1 MFKKGKPVHDGASA
15 QAIVTAAMREG
26 GFVGGG
32 GVSAIQYRLE
42 LRVSFDDGSTA
53 DTECT
58 VGGMIRGTDLVF
70 AEGDIVPVRYD
81 ATDRSKIEVDVAA
94 METGTAARSEAFQSA
109 AVVRSEMQLSAQAA
123 AQNESHPP
131 TDEEL
136 QDAYNRWGD
145 AMDKASAHMEDYKQA
160 KAAGDTAAA
169 GRLLK
174 EGAIHNA
181 EQEALGAECKRLR
194 ALRPEWRPKA
204 RST

>member
-1 MFKKGKPVHDGASA
+1 LFKKGKSDHHGARA
-15 QAIVTAAMREG
+15 QAIVTAAKREG

-42 LRVSFDDGSTA
+42 LRVSFDDGSTT

-81 ATDRSKIEVDVAA
+81 ATDRSKIEVDLAA
-94 METGTAARSEAFQSA
+94 MEAGTAARSEAFQSA
-109 AVVRSEMQLSAQAA
+109 AVVRSEMELSAQAA
-123 AQNESHPP
+123 AQSESRPP
-131 TDEEL
+131 TDEEM
-136 QDAYNRWGD
+136 QDAHDRWSD
-145 AMDKASAHMEDYKQA
+145 AMDKASAQMEAYKQA
-160 KAAGDTAAA
+160 KAAGDGAAA

-174 EGAIHNA
+174 EGAVHNA

-194 ALRPEWRPKA
+194 ALRPEWRPAAKA
-204 RST
+204 S